1 MGFHKLVLLAA
12 TCCAFGSGAWAQE
25 AVSAETVVARVN
37 GEAIT
42 LGHMLLV
49 RESLPNEYKSLP
61 DRQLFDGILEQLV
74 QQTILSQKSGSRDS
88 LQIRLTLENDRRL
101 MRAARMIE
109 QWSEQ
114 PISEGAIQDAYEAEE
129 VKEIYAWPVEA
140 ANNDLNKKSRKSRPG
155 QPRLP
160 NCF

>member
-1 MGFHKLVLLAA
+1 MTLPKWVLLPA
-12 TCCAFGSGAWAQE
+12 TCCAVGRGAWAQE

-49 RESLPNEYKSLP
+49 QESLPNEYKSLP

-74 QQTILSQKSGSRDS
+74 QQTILSQKSSAPDS

-109 QWSEQ
+109 QWEEKT
-114 PISEGAIQDAYEAEE
+114 ISEGEKQDAYEA
-129 VKEIYAWPVEA
+129 A
-140 ANNDLNKKSRKSRPG
+140 
-155 QPRLP
+155 
-160 NCF
+160 

>member
-74 QQTILSQKSGSRDS
+74 QQTILSQKSSAPDS

-114 PISEGAIQDAYEAEE
+114 PISEGAIQDAYEAAYSGVDQGLE
-129 VKEIYAWPVEA
+129 Y
-140 ANNDLNKKSRKSRPG
+140 
-155 QPRLP
+155 
-160 NCF
+160 